1 MACHGFCV
9 ALVQTQQIAPD
20 GGIQIACLDIFGQV
34 RLVRTRWPP
43 IGSPGCALTAPTAR
57 TARTTVP
64 GRARR
69 RARLIIPAG
78 SAVSTVGPATGT
90 EPAIIGTGTRST
102 ASAEVAPPPVATAI
116 VGAVRR
122 SVIASLPRSAARL
135 LPTGPGATTTK
146 APRFVTSAARTLAVS
161 RTARIIGAETT
172 ALLGATGPVATFP
185 RRTRPFRTATIGAKT
200 AIGAER
206 AGVVPAP
213 AAAGRSGPA
222 ATIPS
227 GCARRTALTPEISPS
242 TAGRPAVTGFLAAG
256 TRRVRTLTGPP
267 EPVPRPGRITPER
280 FPAIALFRH
289 GGSLSQM
296 EIR

>member
-1 MACHGFCV
+1 MACHGFRV
-9 ALVQTQQIAPD
+9 ALVQTQQITPD
-20 GGIQIACLDIFGQV
+20 GGIQIAGLDIFGQV
-34 RLVRTRWPP
+34 RLIRARWPP

-57 TARTTVP
+57 TARTTV
-64 GRARR
+64 
-69 RARLIIPAG
+69 
-78 SAVSTVGPATGT
+78 
-90 EPAIIGTGTRST
+90 T
-102 ASAEVAPPPVATAI
+102 ASAEVTPPSVATAV

-122 SVIASLPRSAARL
+122 SVIASLPGSAVRF
-135 LPTGPGATTTK
+135 LPTGLRGTITE
-146 APRFVTSAARTLAVS
+146 APRFVTSAARALAVPP
-161 RTARIIGAETT
+161 TARIIGAETT
-172 ALLGATGPVATFP
+172 AILGATGPVATFP

-206 AGVVPAP
+206 ATVVPAP

-222 ATIPS
+222 ATVPRVRATIPS
-227 GCARRTALTPEISPS
+227 GCAGRTCLTPEISPS

-256 TRRVRTLTGPP
+256 TRRVRALTGPP
-267 EPVPRPGRITPER
+267 EPVPRSGRITPER